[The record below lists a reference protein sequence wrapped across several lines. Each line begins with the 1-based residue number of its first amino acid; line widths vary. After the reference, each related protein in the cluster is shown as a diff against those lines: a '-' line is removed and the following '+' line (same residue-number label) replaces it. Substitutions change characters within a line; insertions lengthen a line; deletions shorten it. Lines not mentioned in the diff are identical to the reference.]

1 MAYMV
6 KRFKSHAAGQCTV
19 SDDRDDI
26 FVCPFQVSRSCHPH
40 RTGERSRTVARFPD
54 IMFAFIPL
62 WKTAQSFMLTQG
74 GEVLSAAG
82 QQFMDIRLM
91 PHIPQKLIFRAVKFF
106 MQCNGKLD
114 NAEIRTN
121 VPSGFR
127 KRFN

>member
-1 MAYMV
+1 M
-6 KRFKSHAAGQCTV
+6 
-19 SDDRDDI
+19 
-26 FVCPFQVSRSCHPH
+26 
-40 RTGERSRTVARFPD
+40 
-54 IMFAFIPL
+54 L
-62 WKTAQSFMLTQG
+62 AQR

-82 QQFMDIRLM
+82 QQFMNIRLM
-91 PHIPQKLIFRAVKFF
+91 PHIPQELIFRAVKFF